1 MNMRENNDVLLS
13 LEVNYFR
20 SESDVKYVL
29 YYCVCVVCEYH
40 GYRHDIICM
49 TAWNLLLKKRFIEQI
64 QNKINFE
71 QLWML
76 QESSNYVA
84 CIDEI
89 TIL

>member
-13 LEVNYFR
+13 LEVNYFG
-20 SESDVKYVL
+20 SESDVKYVW
-29 YYCVCVVCEYH
+29 YYCSCVVCEYH

-49 TAWNLLLKKRFIEQI
+49 TAWNLLLKKRFIEKI
-64 QNKINFE
+64 QSKINFE

-76 QESSNYVA
+76 QESNNYVA